1 MGLIADVF
9 LIAGAL
15 GAAFY
20 CMILARRI
28 KSLSRLDSG
37 LGGAI
42 SGLSTQVEEM
52 RASVKAAT
60 QASGTSIKDLMEV
73 TGRAE
78 IAAGRLELLLS
89 TVHERGQPP
98 KPVKLDRSQDPEAI
112 RRKMEGPEAL
122 KNVEDPLLDA
132 IEEET
137 SSGARAELLTA
148 LQQVMSAV
156 KR

>member
-1 MGLIADVF
+1 MALIADVL

-15 GAAFY
+15 GAALY

-28 KSLSRLDSG
+28 KSLSRLDTG

-42 SGLSTQVEEM
+42 SALSDQVDEM

-60 QASGTSIKDLMEV
+60 QASGASMNDLMEV

-98 KPVKLDRSQDPEAI
+98 KPVKLDRSSDPEML
-112 RRKMEGPEAL
+112 RG
-122 KNVEDPLLDA
+122 VEDPLLDA
-132 IEEET
+132 IEEE
-137 SSGARAELLTA
+137 SDSGARAELLTA

>member
-1 MGLIADVF
+1 MGLIADVL

-15 GAAFY
+15 GAALY

-28 KSLSRLDSG
+28 KSLSRLDTG

-42 SGLSTQVEEM
+42 SALSQQVEDM

-60 QASGTSIKDLMEV
+60 QASGTSMKDLMEV

-89 TVHERGQPP
+89 TVHERGKPP
-98 KPVKLDRSQDPEAI
+98 KPVKLDRSEEPEPL
-112 RRKMEGPEAL
+112 REM
-122 KNVEDPLLDA
+122 EDPLLNA

-137 SSGARAELLTA
+137 DSGARAELLTA
-148 LQQVMSAV
+148 LQQVMTAV

>member
-1 MGLIADVF
+1 MDLIADVL

-15 GAAFY
+15 GAALY

-28 KSLSRLDSG
+28 KSLSRLDTG

-42 SGLSTQVEEM
+42 SALSTQVDDM

-60 QASGTSIKDLMEV
+60 QASGTSMKDLMEV

-98 KPVKLDRSQDPEAI
+98 KPVKLDRSKE
-112 RRKMEGPEAL
+112 PEAL
-122 KNVEDPLLDA
+122 LVLREPQQTEVKEDKDA
-132 IEEET
+132 
-137 SSGARAELLTA
+137 GARAELLTA
-148 LQQVMSAV
+148 LQQVMTAV

>member
-1 MGLIADVF
+1 MDLIADVF

-20 CMILARRI
+20 CMILARRV

-42 SGLSTQVEEM
+42 SALSTQVDEM

-60 QASGTSIKDLMEV
+60 QSSGTSMKDLMEV

-89 TVHERGQPP
+89 TVHERGKPP
-98 KPVKLDRSQDPEAI
+98 KPVNLDRSEEPEVV
-112 RRKMEGPEAL
+112 L
-122 KNVEDPLLDA
+122 KDVEDPLLDA
-132 IEEET
+132 IEEEPN
-137 SSGARAELLTA
+137 SGARAELLRT

>member
-1 MGLIADVF
+1 MALIADVL

-15 GAAFY
+15 GAALY

-28 KSLSRLDSG
+28 KSLSRLDTG

-42 SGLSTQVEEM
+42 SALSKQVDEIQ
-52 RASVKAAT
+52 ASVKTAT
-60 QASGTSIKDLMEV
+60 QASGASMKDLMEV

-98 KPVKLDRSQDPEAI
+98 KPVKLDRSTEPE
-112 RRKMEGPEAL
+112 PL
-122 KNVEDPLLDA
+122 KDREEPLLNA
-132 IEEET
+132 IEEEED
-137 SSGARAELLTA
+137 SGARAELLTA
-148 LQQVMSAV
+148 LQQVMTAV
-156 KR
+156 NR

>member
-1 MGLIADVF
+1 MDLIADVL

-15 GAAFY
+15 GAALY
-20 CMILARRI
+20 CMVLARRI
-28 KSLSRLDSG
+28 KSLSRLDTG

-42 SGLSTQVEEM
+42 SALSDQVDEM

-60 QASGTSIKDLMEV
+60 LASGTSMKDLVEV

-89 TVHERGQPP
+89 TVHERGQRP
-98 KPVKLDRSQDPEAI
+98 KPVTLDRSEESIKPKPQPEL
-112 RRKMEGPEAL
+112 L
-122 KNVEDPLLDA
+122 KNVEDPLLNA
-132 IEEET
+132 IEEEPD
-137 SSGARAELLTA
+137 SGARAELLSA
-148 LQQVMSAV
+148 LQQVMTAV

>member
-1 MGLIADVF
+1 MALIADVL

-15 GAAFY
+15 GAALY

-28 KSLSRLDSG
+28 KSLSRLDTG

-42 SGLSTQVEEM
+42 SALSDQVEEM

-60 QASGTSIKDLMEV
+60 QASGTSMKDLMEV

-89 TVHERGQPP
+89 TVHERGRPP
-98 KPVKLDRSQDPEAI
+98 KPVTLDRSEEPEPL
-112 RRKMEGPEAL
+112 KEMEE
-122 KNVEDPLLDA
+122 PLLNA
-132 IEEET
+132 IEEERD
-137 SSGARAELLTA
+137 SGARAELLTA
-148 LQQVMSAV
+148 LQQVMTAV

>member
-1 MGLIADVF
+1 MDLIADVL

-15 GAAFY
+15 GAALY

-28 KSLSRLDSG
+28 KSLSRLDTG

-42 SGLSTQVEEM
+42 SALSAQVEDM

-60 QASGTSIKDLMEV
+60 QASGTSMKDLMEV

-98 KPVKLDRSQDPEAI
+98 KPVKLDRSDEPKI
-112 RRKMEGPEAL
+112 L
-122 KNVEDPLLDA
+122 KAMKEQRLDEDKDKK
-132 IEEET
+132 E
-137 SSGARAELLTA
+137 SGARAELLTA
-148 LQQVMSAV
+148 LQQVMTAV

>member
-1 MGLIADVF
+1 MGLIADVL

-15 GAAFY
+15 GAALY

-28 KSLSRLDSG
+28 KGLSRLDTG

-42 SGLSTQVEEM
+42 ATLSAQVDEM
-52 RASVKAAT
+52 RTSVKVAAQT
-60 QASGTSIKDLMEV
+60 SGASMKDLKEV
-73 TGRAE
+73 TNRAE

-98 KPVKLDRSQDPEAI
+98 KPVKLDRSEEPAGKNDSE
-112 RRKMEGPEAL
+112 KTAL
-122 KNVEDPLLDA
+122 KDMQEPLLSA
-132 IEEET
+132 IEEEPN
-137 SSGARAELLTA
+137 SGARAELLSA
-148 LQQVMSAV
+148 LQQVMTAV

>member
-1 MGLIADVF
+1 MALIADVL

-15 GAAFY
+15 GAALY

-28 KSLSRLDSG
+28 KSLSRLDTG

-42 SGLSTQVEEM
+42 TALSKQVDDIQ
-52 RASVKAAT
+52 ASVKTAT
-60 QASGTSIKDLMEV
+60 QASGASMKDLMEV

-98 KPVKLDRSQDPEAI
+98 KPVKLDRSEEP
-112 RRKMEGPEAL
+112 GPLKL
-122 KNVEDPLLDA
+122 KNPVEDEQED
-132 IEEET
+132 
-137 SSGARAELLTA
+137 SGARAELLTA
-148 LQQVMSAV
+148 LQQVMTAV

>member
-1 MGLIADVF
+1 MALIADVL

-15 GAAFY
+15 GAALY

-28 KSLSRLDSG
+28 KSLSRLDTG

-42 SGLSTQVEEM
+42 SALSTQVEEM

-60 QASGTSIKDLMEV
+60 QASGTSMKDLMEV

-89 TVHERGQPP
+89 TVHERGKPP
-98 KPVKLDRSQDPEAI
+98 KPVKLDRSEEPA
-112 RRKMEGPEAL
+112 PL
-122 KNVEDPLLDA
+122 KNMEEPLLNA
-132 IEEET
+132 IEEEQD
-137 SSGARAELLTA
+137 SGARAELLTA

>member
-1 MGLIADVF
+1 MALIADVF

-15 GAAFY
+15 GAALY

-28 KSLSRLDSG
+28 KSLSRLDTG

-42 SGLSTQVEEM
+42 SALSKQVDEIQ
-52 RASVKAAT
+52 AWVKPAP
-60 QASGTSIKDLMEV
+60 QASGASMKDLMEV

-98 KPVKLDRSQDPEAI
+98 KPVELDRSEEP
-112 RRKMEGPEAL
+112 
-122 KNVEDPLLDA
+122 DPLILRNPIDEESDSDA
-132 IEEET
+132 RT
-137 SSGARAELLTA
+137 ELLTA
-148 LQQVMSAV
+148 LQQVMTAV

>member
-1 MGLIADVF
+1 MALIADVL

-28 KSLSRLDSG
+28 KSLSRLDTG

-42 SGLSTQVEEM
+42 SALSKQVDEIQ
-52 RASVKAAT
+52 ASVKTAT
-60 QASGTSIKDLMEV
+60 KASGASMKDLMEV

-98 KPVKLDRSQDPEAI
+98 KPVKLDRSKEPA
-112 RRKMEGPEAL
+112 PL
-122 KNVEDPLLDA
+122 KLKHPIEDDK
-132 IEEET
+132 ED
-137 SSGARAELLTA
+137 SGARAELLTA
-148 LQQVMSAV
+148 LQQVMTAV
-156 KR
+156 NR

>member
-1 MGLIADVF
+1 MGLIADVL

-15 GAAFY
+15 GAALY

-28 KSLSRLDSG
+28 KSLSRLDTG

-42 SGLSTQVEEM
+42 SALSKQVDDIQ
-52 RASVKAAT
+52 ASVKTAT
-60 QASGTSIKDLMEV
+60 QASGASMKDLMEV

-98 KPVKLDRSQDPEAI
+98 KPVKLDRSTEPEPL
-112 RRKMEGPEAL
+112 KEMEE
-122 KNVEDPLLDA
+122 PLLNA
-132 IEEET
+132 IEEEEN
-137 SSGARAELLTA
+137 SGARAELLTA
-148 LQQVMSAV
+148 LQQVMTAV
-156 KR
+156 KK

>member
-1 MGLIADVF
+1 MALIADVL

-15 GAAFY
+15 SAALY

-42 SGLSTQVEEM
+42 SALSQQVEEM
-52 RASVKAAT
+52 RTSVKAAT
-60 QASGTSIKDLMEV
+60 QASGASMKDLMEV

-89 TVHERGQPP
+89 TVHERGKPP
-98 KPVKLDRSQDPEAI
+98 KPVKLDRSEEPEPL
-112 RRKMEGPEAL
+112 KDMEE
-122 KNVEDPLLDA
+122 PLLNA
-132 IEEET
+132 IEEE
-137 SSGARAELLTA
+137 SDSGARAELLTA
-148 LQQVMSAV
+148 LQQVMTAV

>member
-1 MGLIADVF
+1 MDLIADGL

-15 GAAFY
+15 GAALY

-28 KSLSRLDSG
+28 KSLSRLDTG

-42 SGLSTQVEEM
+42 SALSDQVDEM

-60 QASGTSIKDLMEV
+60 QVSGASMKDLMEV

-89 TVHERGQPP
+89 TVHERGQKP
-98 KPVKLDRSQDPEAI
+98 KPVKLDRSEEPEKP
-112 RRKMEGPEAL
+112 RHQPEVL
-122 KNVEDPLLDA
+122 KKVEDPLLNA
-132 IEEET
+132 IEEE
-137 SSGARAELLTA
+137 SDSGARAELLSA

-156 KR
+156 NR

>member
-1 MGLIADVF
+1 MALIADVL

-15 GAAFY
+15 SAALY

-28 KSLSRLDSG
+28 KSLSRLDTG

-42 SGLSTQVEEM
+42 SALSKQVEEM

-60 QASGTSIKDLMEV
+60 QASGTSMKDLMEV

-89 TVHERGQPP
+89 TVHERGKPP
-98 KPVKLDRSQDPEAI
+98 RPVKLDRSKEPD
-112 RRKMEGPEAL
+112 AL
-122 KNVEDPLLDA
+122 KEMEDPLLNA

-137 SSGARAELLTA
+137 DSGARAELLTA
-148 LQQVMSAV
+148 LQQVMTAV

>member
-1 MGLIADVF
+1 MALIADVF

-15 GAAFY
+15 GAALY

-28 KSLSRLDSG
+28 KSLSRLDTG

-42 SGLSTQVEEM
+42 SALSKQVDEIQ
-52 RASVKAAT
+52 ASVKTAT
-60 QASGTSIKDLMEV
+60 KASGASMKDLQEV

-89 TVHERGQPP
+89 TVHERGQPA
-98 KPVKLDRSQDPEAI
+98 KPVKLDRSEEPE
-112 RRKMEGPEAL
+112 PL
-122 KNVEDPLLDA
+122 KEMEDPLLNA
-132 IEEET
+132 IEEEPD
-137 SSGARAELLTA
+137 SGARAELLSA
-148 LQQVMSAV
+148 LHQVMTAA

>member
-1 MGLIADVF
+1 MGLIADVL

-28 KSLSRLDSG
+28 KALSSLDSG

-42 SGLSTQVEEM
+42 SALSDQVDEI
-52 RASVKAAT
+52 RSSVKAAT
-60 QASGTSIKDLMEV
+60 QASGASMKDLKEV
-73 TGRAE
+73 TNRAE

-98 KPVKLDRSQDPEAI
+98 KPVSLDRSAEPA
-112 RRKMEGPEAL
+112 EAL
-122 KNVEDPLLDA
+122 KDVEGPLLHA

-137 SSGARAELLTA
+137 NSGARAELLTA
-148 LQQVMSAV
+148 LQQVMTAV
-156 KR
+156 KK

>member
-1 MGLIADVF
+1 MGLIADVL

-15 GAAFY
+15 GAALY

-28 KSLSRLDSG
+28 KSLSRLDTG

-42 SGLSTQVEEM
+42 SALSKQVDEIQ
-52 RASVKAAT
+52 ASVKTAT
-60 QASGTSIKDLMEV
+60 QASGASMKDLMEV

-98 KPVKLDRSQDPEAI
+98 KPVKLDRSSEPEPL
-112 RRKMEGPEAL
+112 KEMEE
-122 KNVEDPLLDA
+122 PLLNA
-132 IEEET
+132 IEEEKD
-137 SSGARAELLTA
+137 SGARAELLTA
-148 LQQVMSAV
+148 LQQVMTAV
-156 KR
+156 NR

>member
-1 MGLIADVF
+1 MALIADVL

-15 GAAFY
+15 GAALY

-28 KSLSRLDSG
+28 KSLSRLDTG

-42 SGLSTQVEEM
+42 SALSKQVDEIQT
-52 RASVKAAT
+52 SVKTAT
-60 QASGTSIKDLMEV
+60 QASGASMKDLMEV

-98 KPVKLDRSQDPEAI
+98 KPVKLDRSTEPEPP
-112 RRKMEGPEAL
+112 REMEE
-122 KNVEDPLLDA
+122 PLLNA
-132 IEEET
+132 IEEEKD
-137 SSGARAELLTA
+137 SGARAELLTA
-148 LQQVMSAV
+148 LQQVMTAV

>member
-1 MGLIADVF
+1 MALIADIL

-15 GAAFY
+15 GAALY

-28 KSLSRLDSG
+28 KSLSRLDTG

-42 SGLSTQVEEM
+42 SALSKQVDEIQV
-52 RASVKAAT
+52 SVKTAT
-60 QASGTSIKDLMEV
+60 QASGASMKDLLEV

-98 KPVKLDRSQDPEAI
+98 KPVKLDRSEEPETLLVL
-112 RRKMEGPEAL
+112 RDSQQSEVEPE
-122 KNVEDPLLDA
+122 KD
-132 IEEET
+132 
-137 SSGARAELLTA
+137 SGARAELLTA
-148 LQQVMSAV
+148 LQQVMTAV

>member
-1 MGLIADVF
+1 MGLIADVL

-15 GAAFY
+15 SAALY

-28 KSLSRLDSG
+28 KSLSRLDTG

-42 SGLSTQVEEM
+42 SALSQQVDEIQ
-52 RASVKAAT
+52 ASVKTAT
-60 QASGTSIKDLMEV
+60 QASGASMKDLMEV

-89 TVHERGQPP
+89 TVHERGKPP
-98 KPVKLDRSQDPEAI
+98 KPVNLDRSDEPEPL
-112 RRKMEGPEAL
+112 KL
-122 KNVEDPLLDA
+122 KNPIEDEKED
-132 IEEET
+132 
-137 SSGARAELLTA
+137 SGARAELLTA
-148 LQQVMSAV
+148 LQQVMTAV

>member
-1 MGLIADVF
+1 MALIANVL

-15 GAAFY
+15 GAALY

-28 KSLSRLDSG
+28 KSLSRLDTG

-42 SGLSTQVEEM
+42 SALSTQVEEM
-52 RASVKAAT
+52 RTSVKAAT
-60 QASGTSIKDLMEV
+60 QASGTSMKDLMEV

-98 KPVKLDRSQDPEAI
+98 KPVKLDRSKEPEPLEE
-112 RRKMEGPEAL
+112 MEE
-122 KNVEDPLLDA
+122 PLLNA

-137 SSGARAELLTA
+137 DSGARAELLSA
-148 LQQVMSAV
+148 LQHVMSAV

>member
-1 MGLIADVF
+1 MGLIADVL

-15 GAAFY
+15 GAALY

-28 KSLSRLDSG
+28 KSLSKLDSG

-42 SGLSTQVEEM
+42 SALSKQVDEM
-52 RASVKAAT
+52 RASVKTAT
-60 QASGTSIKDLMEV
+60 QISGSSMKDLMEV

-89 TVHERGQPP
+89 TVHERGKPP
-98 KPVKLDRSQDPEAI
+98 KPVNLDRSKEPESLPD
-112 RRKMEGPEAL
+112 M
-122 KNVEDPLLDA
+122 EDPLLNA

-137 SSGARAELLTA
+137 DSSARAELLNA
-148 LQQVMSAV
+148 LQHVMTAV
-156 KR
+156 KK

>member
-1 MGLIADVF
+1 
-9 LIAGAL
+9 
-15 GAAFY
+15 
-20 CMILARRI
+20 MILARRI
-28 KSLSRLDSG
+28 KSLSRLDTG

-42 SGLSTQVEEM
+42 SALSTQVEEM

-60 QASGTSIKDLMEV
+60 QASGTSMKDLMEV

-98 KPVKLDRSQDPEAI
+98 KPVKLDRSE
-112 RRKMEGPEAL
+112 EPEAL
-122 KNVEDPLLDA
+122 KKMEEPLLNA
-132 IEEET
+132 IEEE
-137 SSGARAELLTA
+137 SDSGARAELLTA
-148 LQQVMSAV
+148 LQQVMTAV

>member
-1 MGLIADVF
+1 MDLIADVL

-15 GAAFY
+15 GAALY

-28 KSLSRLDSG
+28 KSLSRLDTG

-42 SGLSTQVEEM
+42 SALSAQVEDM

-60 QASGTSIKDLMEV
+60 QASGTSMKDLMEV

-98 KPVKLDRSQDPEAI
+98 KPVKLDRSDEPKI
-112 RRKMEGPEAL
+112 L
-122 KNVEDPLLDA
+122 KAMKEQRLDEDKDKK
-132 IEEET
+132 E
-137 SSGARAELLTA
+137 SGARAELLTA
-148 LQQVMSAV
+148 LQQVMTAA

>member
-1 MGLIADVF
+1 MGLIADVL

-28 KSLSRLDSG
+28 KSLSRLDKG

-42 SGLSTQVEEM
+42 SALSTQVEEM
-52 RASVKAAT
+52 RLSVKAAT
-60 QASGTSIKDLMEV
+60 QSSGASMKDLMDV

-89 TVHERGQPP
+89 TVHERGKSP
-98 KPVKLDRSQDPEAI
+98 KPVKLDRSEEP
-112 RRKMEGPEAL
+112 KTAL
-122 KNVEDPLLDA
+122 KDVEDPLLDA
-132 IEEET
+132 IEDEPD
-137 SSGARAELLTA
+137 SGARAELLST
-148 LQQVMSAV
+148 LQQVMAAV

>member
-1 MGLIADVF
+1 MGLIADVL

-20 CMILARRI
+20 CLILARRI
-28 KSLSRLDSG
+28 KSLSRLDKG

-42 SGLSTQVEEM
+42 SALSAQVEDL
-52 RASVKAAT
+52 RASVKTAT
-60 QASGTSIKDLMEV
+60 QATGASMKDLMEV

-89 TVHERGQPP
+89 TVHERGKPP
-98 KPVKLDRSQDPEAI
+98 KPVKLDRSEEPET
-112 RRKMEGPEAL
+112 PL
-122 KNVEDPLLDA
+122 KEVEDPLLDA

-137 SSGARAELLTA
+137 NPSARAELLRT
-148 LQQVMSAV
+148 LQQVMTAV

>member
-15 GAAFY
+15 GAALY

-28 KSLSRLDSG
+28 KSLSRLDTG

-42 SGLSTQVEEM
+42 SALSTQVEEM

-60 QASGTSIKDLMEV
+60 QASGASMQDLMDV

-89 TVHERGQPP
+89 TVHERGQKP
-98 KPVKLDRSQDPEAI
+98 KPVKLDRSEEPEPL
-112 RRKMEGPEAL
+112 KEMEE
-122 KNVEDPLLDA
+122 PLLNA
-132 IEEET
+132 IEEEED
-137 SSGARAELLTA
+137 SGARAELLTA
-148 LQQVMSAV
+148 LQQVMTAV
-156 KR
+156 NR

>member
-1 MGLIADVF
+1 MDLIADVL

-15 GAAFY
+15 GAALY
-20 CMILARRI
+20 CLVLARRI
-28 KSLSRLDSG
+28 KSLSRLDTG

-42 SGLSTQVEEM
+42 SALSDQVDEM
-52 RASVKAAT
+52 RTSVKAAT
-60 QASGTSIKDLMEV
+60 QASGSSMKDLMEV

-98 KPVKLDRSQDPEAI
+98 KPVKLDRRDEPD
-112 RRKMEGPEAL
+112 AL
-122 KNVEDPLLDA
+122 ANVEDPLLDA
-132 IEEET
+132 IEEE
-137 SSGARAELLTA
+137 SDSGARAELLNA
-148 LQQVMSAV
+148 LQQVMTAV

>member
-1 MGLIADVF
+1 MGLIADVL

-28 KSLSRLDSG
+28 KSLSRLDTG

-42 SGLSTQVEEM
+42 SALSKQVDEM
-52 RASVKAAT
+52 RASVKIAT
-60 QASGTSIKDLMEV
+60 QASGASMKDLVEV

-98 KPVKLDRSQDPEAI
+98 KPVKLDRSDE
-112 RRKMEGPEAL
+112 PEAL
-122 KNVEDPLLDA
+122 KGVEDPLLNA

-137 SSGARAELLTA
+137 DSGARAELLSA
-148 LQQVMSAV
+148 LQQVMTAV